1 MEKQLH
7 HITALRVL
15 AVVAIAMMARCAFA
29 DRVVALPSLP
39 EAELPN
45 SEVMTNIALNV
56 PCGRHPKI
64 PVQIDTCTE

>member
-15 AVVAIAMMARCAFA
+15 AVVAIAVMARCAFA

-56 PCGRHPKI
+56 NWERLEK
-64 PVQIDTCTE
+64 